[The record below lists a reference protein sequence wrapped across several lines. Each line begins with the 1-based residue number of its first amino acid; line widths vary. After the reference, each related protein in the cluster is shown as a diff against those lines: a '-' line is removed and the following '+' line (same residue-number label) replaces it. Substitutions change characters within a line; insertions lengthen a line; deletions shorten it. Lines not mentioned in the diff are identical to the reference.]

1 MQAPITARI
10 RHAIGVAV
18 AVWVGIAPLCG
29 QWTPAAT
36 ATLLADSLEFV
47 AATVTNA
54 SSVVWNPVCSRYYS
68 LRSGNATFTLETWNA
83 TGGASTFQTTT
94 GVDIRGAWWNPNTG
108 QVECNLS
115 SSGGWY
121 TVPVDGSCQ
130 ATTTGAPYILFTGP
144 NQPAAQAVGAY
155 DWNTN
160 TVLFYNAS
168 SLYVYDRTSA
178 ALTATIPLTGTSLS
192 LVNTNTLIYTGQA
205 GYEIGLLDYS
215 AKRVLLFRRSDG
227 VFTGMTQL
235 PSTAVTATQYRFS
248 YANGRVWLFNPILR
262 KWNAYC
268 IWQQPCPMLLPVK
281 LLYCDA
287 VCERGRAVLHWAT
300 ASERNSSHFIVER
313 SADAFTWHAVGEMP
327 AAGHSQHRIDYAWR
341 DDDRFFTNE
350 RYYRLRQ
357 VDRDGMEEL
366 FQTMVAAACTAED
379 NTVIAWPNPTEG
391 LVELLTPNMGE
402 QEGPTAWVVHDMY
415 GRMVQPTA
423 VENGAGRSTLDISAL
438 PTGVYIVV
446 ALSSEGR
453 RMASTHLVRR

>member
-1 MQAPITARI
+1 MQVSITARI

-18 AVWVGIAPLCG
+18 AVWVGISPLCG

-54 SSVVWNPVCSRYYS
+54 SSVVWNPVCSRYHS
-68 LRSGNATFTLETWNA
+68 LRSGNATYTLETWNA

-94 GVDIRGAWWNPNTG
+94 GVDMRGAWWNPNTQ
-108 QVECNLS
+108 QVECNLF

-121 TVPVDGSCQ
+121 TVPMDGACQ
-130 ATTTGAPYILFTGP
+130 ATTAGAPNVLFTGL
-144 NQPAAQAVGAY
+144 NQPTAQSIGAY

-168 SLYVYDRTSA
+168 ALYVYDRNSA
-178 ALTATIPLTGTSLS
+178 ALAATIPLTGTSLS

-227 VFTGMTQL
+227 VFTGMSQL
-235 PSTAVTATQYRFS
+235 PSTAVTASQYRFS
-248 YANGRVWLFNPILR
+248 YANGRVWLYNASLR
-262 KWNAYC
+262 TWNAFC
-268 IWQQPCPMLLPVK
+268 IWQQPCPVVLPVK

-287 VCERGRAVLHWAT
+287 ICEQGRAVLHWAT

-313 SADAFTWHAVGEMP
+313 SADAFTWHAVGEIP
-327 AAGHSQHRIDYAWR
+327 AAGHSQHRVEYAWR
-341 DDDRFFTNE
+341 DDDAFFTNE

-357 VDRDGMEEL
+357 VDHDGMQEL
-366 FQTMVAAACTAED
+366 FQTMVVATCSEED

-391 LVELLTPNMGE
+391 LVELHALQMRSEVGPLVVVVKDVHGRMVYRTTLA
-402 QEGPTAWVVHDMY
+402 EGSQPTGMDLSALAPGTYTCSVVDRY
-415 GRMVQPTA
+415 GRMVGTA
-423 VENGAGRSTLDISAL
+423 RVHRL
-438 PTGVYIVV
+438 
-446 ALSSEGR
+446 
-453 RMASTHLVRR
+453 